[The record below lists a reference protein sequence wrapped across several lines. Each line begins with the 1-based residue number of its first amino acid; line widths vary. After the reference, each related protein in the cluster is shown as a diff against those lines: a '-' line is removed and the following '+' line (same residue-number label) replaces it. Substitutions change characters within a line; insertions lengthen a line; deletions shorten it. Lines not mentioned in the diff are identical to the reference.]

1 MRATF
6 CGKARHSWDKVA
18 RKIPG
23 PRDNFWTENSK
34 LECPNRGPD
43 VQIAVSKS
51 RPKLSKSR
59 KVSVQRGGGITPPPL
74 NSPGRPGLLRAAC
87 FLKKISLDKGDGLP
101 LLTKVFLSTVLGAPD
116 CPEGGGNTPPPGQW
130 RPVIWTKVSE
140 EVSTALCV
148 SWNIFLEK

>member
-59 KVSVQRGGGITPPPL
+59 KVSVQRGGGITPPPF

-87 FLKKISLDKGDGLP
+87 FLKKFSLDKGDGLP

-116 CPEGGGNTPPPGQW
+116 CPEGGG
-130 RPVIWTKVSE
+130 
-140 EVSTALCV
+140 
-148 SWNIFLEK
+148 